1 MTSTDAIVIGEGWIS
16 EHYFTTDATSQSFQ
30 SRINAFRKSQ
40 DEEAAAGFSTT
51 RSRFS
56 ETRGRLEVEIASLP
70 EMAEDHGASTSACS
84 LITEQLISI
93 LGFTRHG
100 FTLARSG
107 PVQSLTDSTVG
118 DQTRLILVS
127 ARPADSVEDLLSR
140 DAANLSEP
148 FIPEDGK
155 PIDSVAR
162 LLSHFFV
169 QDHAPEFALVFAGR
183 WLLVAERERWAEGRY
198 LALDV
203 LLVCER
209 NDSKRGGEI
218 DRFLACVA
226 SESLAPNADGTIAWH
241 SVLEE
246 SIKHTVGVSQDL
258 RDGVRLSIEIIAN
271 EVVRRRLAAGLSP
284 LDATQ
289 AQPLA
294 KQSLRFLYRILFLLF
309 AEASPEL
316 GVLPVGAPEYA
327 QGYSLDRLRELVQVE
342 LATPQAIS
350 GTHMFDSL
358 SVLFQLVDRGHAL
371 RKPSTSTDDE
381 QGDADSSIAIEG
393 LVFNPLRAD
402 LFHPAATA
410 LIDEVGLGNS
420 ALQQVLSHLLLSK
433 ESRGRDRGFISY
445 AELGINQLG
454 AVYEGLMSY
463 TGFFANTDLLEVA
476 RNGDATDGSWVVPV
490 SRAES
495 IDSKDFVRLSDSIT
509 GELKPVLHERGSFVF
524 RLAGRERQQSAS
536 YYTPEVLTRF
546 TVSQALEELL
556 DQNGTVTPASELLS
570 FKVCEPA
577 LGSGAFAIEA
587 ARQLASE
594 YLNRR
599 QRELGKRIDP
609 EEFPRRLQETKA
621 YIALHNVYGVD
632 LNATAIELAEISL
645 WLDTMVEGLDAP
657 WFGLHLRRG
666 NSLIGAR
673 RSVFSKAQ
681 VTDKSFLKAVPHE
694 VPMTKLQADINDG
707 SLATDIDGSIHHF
720 LLPSPG
726 WGSATDAKEAKT
738 LAADELT
745 RLKSWRSSIQS
756 KPTKQQVDALA
767 DLAMRVESLW
777 QLATRRLEIA
787 EDEVRRAIPVWGTET
802 ASGGTV
808 QREEIERSLAD
819 SAGAYQRLR
828 RVMDAWCALWFWPLT
843 DSLTNIEI
851 PDGSKSHAT
860 PPTLTQWIDALQLL
874 LGRHAGKARGTGG
887 TAMFDFDVNWGSL
900 GDAESNDLA
909 FAGAM
914 PIDSIITKHPWL
926 ITCERIA
933 AQQGFFH
940 WELDFAMVFARGGF
954 DLQVG
959 NPPWVRPDVDVDAL
973 LAEGDPWWQLALKPT
988 EPERIAKRAQTL
1000 ELDGVREL
1008 VIDGTAGV
1016 AGLAASVGSPQYF
1029 PYLDGL
1035 RPDLY
1040 RCFMEQTWLHASKVG
1055 VAGLIHPETHFTD
1068 EKAGQLRA
1076 ATYLRLR
1083 RHWQFVNEL
1092 KLFEIDNHVSYGVHV
1107 YGTTQQDPNFL
1118 MASSLYHPDTVA
1130 RSLKHDG
1137 SGPEPGMKDPDGN
1150 WDLRPHASRIVEVKQ
1165 ETLIAWHALLADSG
1179 TPVAQSR
1186 MVYTVNR
1193 SVSAVLNKLAA
1204 APRLGNISLR
1214 HTLGWNETSAR
1225 KEGRFQKNWGTVTSW
1240 DDVILQGPHIFV
1252 ARPMFKTPN
1261 ATLLH
1266 NRDWSTIDLESISAD
1281 FIPATAYSPTGESS
1295 DYNEGFPKWTIDQK
1309 QISTRNFF
1317 RIVWRSMAA
1326 STNERTLIPCVIP
1339 PGTAFVTQS
1348 IYAAGLP
1355 TKSLHELVTIS
1366 GWLSSLLCDFIVRS
1380 SPKSSI
1386 PRSIVD
1392 RLPYPDNFIL
1402 ERDISIR
1409 ALRLNSVTN
1418 AYSELWAEALT
1429 NGVTQSP
1436 WVPSYVSPAGTLLEN
1451 VGEDWSWESPLRRDI
1466 DRRQALVEID
1476 AIVAVSLAISAD
1488 ELCSIY
1494 RTQFP
1499 VLFGYDRNS
1508 YFYDAH
1514 GRLVPKEVL
1523 NAWRTKGER
1532 VTVEERTA
1540 TNPSGAPYIYEL
1552 PFLTMD
1558 RENDMRVAHAH
1569 FTQLL
1574 KDRS

>member
-30 SRINAFRKSQ
+30 FRINAFRKSQ

-51 RSRFS
+51 RSRYS
-56 ETRGRLEVEIASLP
+56 EARGRLEVEIASLP

-118 DQTRLILVS
+118 DRTPLILVS

-162 LLSHFFV
+162 LLSRFFV

-183 WLLVAERERWAEGRY
+183 WMLVAERERWAEGRY

-218 DRFLACVA
+218 DRFLTCVA
-226 SESLAPNADGTIAWH
+226 SESLAPDADGTIAWH

-258 RDGVRLSIEIIAN
+258 RDGVRLSIEILAN

-316 GVLPVGAPEYA
+316 GVLPIGAPEYA

-350 GTHMFDSL
+350 GTHIFDSL
-358 SVLFQLVDRGHAL
+358 SVLFDLVDRGHAL
-371 RKPSTSTDDE
+371 RKPSTSTEAE
-381 QGDADSSIAIEG
+381 QGDADGSIAIEG

-410 LIDEVGLGNS
+410 LIDEVGLGNG

-433 ESRGRDRGFISY
+433 ESKGRDRGFISY

-463 TGFFANTDLLEVA
+463 TGFFAETDLLEVA
-476 RNGDATDGSWVVPV
+476 RNGDATEGSWVVPA
-490 SRAES
+490 SRAEG
-495 IDSKDFVRLSDSIT
+495 IDSKDFVRLADSIT

-556 DQNGTVTPASELLS
+556 DQNGTVTPARELLL

-587 ARQLASE
+587 TRQLASE
-594 YLNRR
+594 YLHRR
-599 QRELGKRIDP
+599 QRELDQRIDP
-609 EEFPRRLQETKA
+609 DEFPRKLQETKA

-681 VTDKSFLKAVPHE
+681 VTDKSFLKAVPRE
-694 VPMTKLQADINDG
+694 VPMTKLQADIDDG
-707 SLATDIDGSIHHF
+707 TLATDIDGSIHHF

-738 LAADELT
+738 LATEELK

-802 ASGGTV
+802 SSGGNI

-819 SAGAYQRLR
+819 PNGAYQRLHR
-828 RVMDAWCALWFWPLT
+828 IMDAWCALWFWPLT
-843 DSLTNIEI
+843 DSQTNMEL
-851 PDGSKSHAT
+851 PDGSITHST
-860 PPTLTQWIDALQLL
+860 PPTLAGWIDALQLL

-887 TAMFDFDVNWGSL
+887 TAMFSFDVNWGSL
-900 GDAESNDLA
+900 GDAEINDLA

-914 PIDSIITKHPWL
+914 SIDSILAKHPWL
-926 ITCERIA
+926 TTCERIS

-940 WELDFAMVFARGGF
+940 WELDFAMVFAHGGF

-959 NPPWVRPDVDVDAL
+959 NPPWVRPRSDVDAL

-988 EPERIAKRAQTL
+988 EPERNAKREKTL
-1000 ELDGVREL
+1000 EIDGVRDL
-1008 VIDGTAGV
+1008 VIDGTVEIA
-1016 AGLAASVGSPQYF
+1016 ALATFVGSPQYF
-1029 PYLDGL
+1029 PYLAGL
-1035 RPDLY
+1035 QPDLY
-1040 RCFMEQTWLHASKVG
+1040 RCFMEHTWLHASQIG
-1055 VAGLIHPETHFTD
+1055 VIGLIHPETHFTD
-1068 EKAGQLRA
+1068 EKAGPLRA
-1076 ATYLRLR
+1076 ATYHRLR

-1092 KLFEIDNHVSYGVHV
+1092 QLFEIDHHVSYGVHA
-1107 YGTTQQDPNFL
+1107 YGSTQKHPNFR
-1118 MASSLYHPDTVA
+1118 MASSLYHPETVE
-1130 RSLKHDG
+1130 RSEKHDG
-1137 SGPEPGMKDPDGN
+1137 SGPEPGLKDPDGN
-1150 WDLRPHASRIVEVKQ
+1150 WDLRPHASRIVDVNQ
-1165 ETLIAWHALLADSG
+1165 ETLVAWHALLEDSD
-1179 TPVAQSR
+1179 TPAAQSR
-1186 MVYTVNR
+1186 MVYAVNR

-1204 APRLGNISLR
+1204 APRIGQLSLEFSR
-1214 HTLGWNETSAR
+1214 GWDESIDR
-1225 KEGRFQKNWGTVTSW
+1225 KKGRFESRWGTPTSW
-1240 DDVILQGPHIFV
+1240 ADVILQGPHLFV
-1252 ARPMFKTPN
+1252 SRPMYKTPN

-1266 NRDWSTIDLESISAD
+1266 NQDWSPVDLESLQAD
-1281 FIPATAYSPTGESS
+1281 FIPATAYSPIGDRSVYDSQYTHWQTPSGSVAAR
-1295 DYNEGFPKWTIDQK
+1295 DFY
-1309 QISTRNFF
+1309 
-1317 RIVWRSMAA
+1317 RIAWRRMAA
-1326 STNERTLIPCVIP
+1326 NTGERTLIPALIP
-1339 PGTAFVTQS
+1339 PGTTHVHPVGS
-1348 IYAAGLP
+1348 AAIVDRGLD
-1355 TKSLHELVTIS
+1355 SLLLANS
-1366 GWLSSLLCDFIVRS
+1366 WLSSLVCDFLLRAV
-1380 SPKSSI
+1380 PKSDINLSAI
-1386 PRSIVD
+1386 N
-1392 RLPYPDNFIL
+1392 RLVFVHSAIDSEL
-1402 ERDISIR
+1402 LTRG
-1409 ALRLNSVTN
+1409 LRLNSVTN
-1418 AYSELWAEALT
+1418 AYAQLWDQTFADALT
-1429 NGVTQSP
+1429 DSN
-1436 WVPSYVSPAGTLLEN
+1436 WVPGYVSPAGTLLGD
-1451 VGEDWSWESPLRRDI
+1451 VSASWSWESPLRRDI
-1466 DRRQALVEID
+1466 DRRQALLEID
-1476 AIVAVSLAISAD
+1476 AIVAVSLGVSAD

-1508 YFYDAH
+1508 YYYDAH

-1523 NAWRTKGER
+1523 KEWRTKGDR

-1540 TNPSGAPYIYEL
+1540 TKPSGTTYTYEL
-1552 PFLTMD
+1552 PFLTLD
-1558 RENDMRVAHAH
+1558 READMRVAHAH
-1569 FTQLL
+1569 FTRLL
-1574 KDRS
+1574 KERS

>member
-30 SRINAFRKSQ
+30 SRVNAFRKSQ
-40 DEEAAAGFSTT
+40 DADGELSLSTT

-56 ETRGRLEVEIASLP
+56 EARGRLETNIASL
-70 EMAEDHGASTSACS
+70 AEISDDSVASVSACS
-84 LITEQLISI
+84 LIIEELISI
-93 LGFTRHG
+93 LGFDGHG
-100 FTLARSG
+100 FTLTRSG
-107 PVQSLTDSTVG
+107 PVRALTDSTAG
-118 DQTRLILVS
+118 DQTPLILVS
-127 ARPADSVEDLLSR
+127 ARPVDAIEDLLTR
-140 DAANLSEP
+140 DTVSLAEP
-148 FIPEDGK
+148 FMLEDGK
-155 PIDSVAR
+155 SIDSVAR
-162 LLSHFFV
+162 LLSDFFV
-169 QDHAPEFALVFAGR
+169 QDDAPEFALVFAGR
-183 WLLVAERERWAEGRY
+183 WMLVAERERWAEGRY

-203 LLVCER
+203 QLVCER

-218 DRFLACVA
+218 DRFLTCVA
-226 SESLAPNADGTIAWH
+226 AESLAPDPDGTIAWH

-258 RDGVRLSIEIIAN
+258 RDGVRLSIEILAN
-271 EVVRRRLAAGLSP
+271 EVVRRRLAAGLPALEAS
-284 LDATQ
+284 Q

-294 KQSLRFLYRILFLLF
+294 TQSLRFLYRILFLLF

-358 SVLFQLVDRGHAL
+358 SVLFTLVDRGHTLSQRSSGAEN
-371 RKPSTSTDDE
+371 PGEDDE
-381 QGDADSSIAIEG
+381 GSLSIEG

-402 LFHPAATA
+402 LFLPAATA
-410 LIDEVGLGNS
+410 LIDQVGLGNR

-463 TGFFANTDLLEVA
+463 TGFFAEKDLLEVA
-476 RNGDATDGSWVVPV
+476 RNGDATDGSWVVPDFL
-490 SRAES
+490 AEG
-495 IDSKDFVRLSDSIT
+495 IDSKDFVRVADSIT
-509 GELKPVLHERGSFVF
+509 GELRPVLHERGSFVF

-556 DQNGTVTPASELLS
+556 DQNGTVTPAIELLS

-594 YLNRR
+594 YLHRR
-599 QRELGKRIDP
+599 QRELDERIDP
-609 EEFPRRLQETKA
+609 DEFPRKLQETKA

-681 VTDKSFLKAVPHE
+681 VNDKSFLKAVPRE
-694 VPMTKLQADINDG
+694 VPMTKLQADVNGG

-787 EDEVRRAIPVWGTET
+787 EDEVRRAIAVWGTET

-819 SAGAYQRLR
+819 PAGAYQRLR

-843 DSLTNIEI
+843 DSLTNIEL

-860 PPTLTQWIDALQLL
+860 PPTLVQWIDALQLL

-900 GDAESNDLA
+900 GDAEINDLA
-909 FAGAM
+909 FAGAT
-914 PIDSIITKHPWL
+914 PIDSILAKHPWL
-926 ITCERIA
+926 VTCERIS

-954 DLQVG
+954 DLQLG
-959 NPPWVRPDVDVDAL
+959 NPPWVRPRSDVDAL
-973 LAEGDPWWQLALKPT
+973 LAEGDPWWQLALKPS
-988 EPERIAKRAQTL
+988 EPERNEKRAQTL
-1000 ELDGVREL
+1000 ELPGIRAL
-1008 VIDGTAGV
+1008 VVDRTVDV
-1016 AGLAASVGSPQYF
+1016 AALATFVGSPQYF
-1029 PYLDGL
+1029 PHLAGL
-1035 RPDLY
+1035 QPDLY
-1040 RCFMEQTWLHASKVG
+1040 RCFMEHTWLHASNIG
-1055 VAGLIHPETHFTD
+1055 VVGLIHPETHFTD
-1068 EKAGQLRA
+1068 EKAGLLRA
-1076 ATYLRLR
+1076 ATYHRLR
-1083 RHWQFVNEL
+1083 RHWQFINEL
-1092 KLFEIDNHVSYGVHV
+1092 ILFEIDDKKHFGVHV
-1107 YGTTQQDPNFL
+1107 YGSRQQEPKFL
-1118 MASSLYHPDTVA
+1118 MASSLYHPDTVE
-1130 RSLKHDG
+1130 RSEKHDG
-1137 SGPEPGMKDPDGN
+1137 SGPEPGLKDPDGN
-1150 WDLRPHASRIVEVKQ
+1150 WDLRPHASRIVDVNR
-1165 ETLIAWHALLADSG
+1165 ETLVAWHALLEDSD
-1179 TPVAQSR
+1179 TPAAQSR
-1186 MVYTVNR
+1186 MVYAVNR
-1193 SVSAVLNKLAA
+1193 SIAAVLNKLAE
-1204 APRLGNISLR
+1204 APRIGQLSVDFSS
-1214 HTLGWNETSAR
+1214 GWHEKSDRT
-1225 KEGRFQKNWGTVTSW
+1225 KGRFESRWGTPTSW
-1240 DDVILQGPHIFV
+1240 ADVIWQGPHLFV
-1252 ARPMFKTPN
+1252 SRPMYKTPN

-1266 NRDWSTIDLESISAD
+1266 NQDWSTVDLESIGAD
-1281 FIPATAYSPTGESS
+1281 FIPATSYAPIGDRSVYDSQYTHWQTPDGPVAAR
-1295 DYNEGFPKWTIDQK
+1295 DFYRIAW
-1309 QISTRNFF
+1309 RN
-1317 RIVWRSMAA
+1317 MAGNA
-1326 STNERTLIPCVIP
+1326 NERTLIPALIP
-1339 PGTAFVTQS
+1339 PGTAHIHGVTSMGSAVVDSNRLIRLQAFLSS
-1348 IYAAGLP
+1348 ILNDFMIRSAPKG
-1355 TKSLHELVTIS
+1355 TIS
-1366 GWLSSLLCDFIVRS
+1366 ATTIERLAALSGVLDDELFIRT
-1380 SPKSSI
+1380 
-1386 PRSIVD
+1386 
-1392 RLPYPDNFIL
+1392 
-1402 ERDISIR
+1402 
-1409 ALRLNSVTN
+1409 LRLNAVTS
-1418 AYSELWAEALT
+1418 AYAQLWDQAFTDALS
-1429 NGVTQSP
+1429 NSS
-1436 WVPSYVSPAGTLLEN
+1436 WVPGYISPAGTVLGD
-1451 VGEDWSWESPLRRDI
+1451 VSASWSWESPLRRDI
-1466 DRRQALVEID
+1466 DRRQALLEID
-1476 AIVAVSLAISAD
+1476 AIVAVSLGVSAD

-1508 YFYDAH
+1508 YYYDAH

-1523 NAWRTKGER
+1523 KEWRAKGAR

-1540 TNPSGAPYIYEL
+1540 TNPSGATYTYEL

-1558 RENDMRVAHAH
+1558 READMRTAHVY
-1569 FTQLL
+1569 FEQLL
-1574 KDRS
+1574 KERS

>member
-16 EHYFTTDATSQSFQ
+16 EHYFTTDAASQSFQ
-30 SRINAFRKSQ
+30 SRVNAFRKSQ
-40 DEEAAAGFSTT
+40 DAGGEPGLSTT

-56 ETRGRLEVEIASLP
+56 EARGRIEVEIASL
-70 EMAEDHGASTSACS
+70 AEIADDPVASISACS

-93 LGFTRHG
+93 LGFNRHG

-118 DQTRLILVS
+118 DQTPLILVS
-127 ARPADSVEDLLSR
+127 ARPADSVEDLLAR

-148 FIPEDGK
+148 FIREDGK
-155 PIDSVAR
+155 SIDSVAR

-218 DRFLACVA
+218 DRFLTCVA
-226 SESLAPNADGTIAWH
+226 SESLAPDADGTIAWH

-258 RDGVRLSIEIIAN
+258 RDGVRLSIEILAN
-271 EVVRRRLAAGLSP
+271 EVVRRRLAAGLPALEAS
-284 LDATQ
+284 Q

-350 GTHMFDSL
+350 GRHIFDSL
-358 SVLFQLVDRGHAL
+358 SVLFELVDRGHAL
-371 RKPSTSTDDE
+371 RKPSTSAEAE
-381 QGDADSSIAIEG
+381 QGDADGSIAIEG

-463 TGFFANTDLLEVA
+463 TGFFAETDLLEVA
-476 RNGDATDGSWVVPV
+476 RKGDATDGSWVVPV
-490 SRAES
+490 SRAEG
-495 IDSKDFVRLSDSIT
+495 IDSKDFVRLADSIT

-556 DQNGTVTPASELLS
+556 DQNGTVTPAIELLS

-594 YLNRR
+594 YLHRR
-599 QRELGKRIDP
+599 QRELDERIDP
-609 EEFPRRLQETKA
+609 DEFPRKLQETKA

-681 VTDKSFLKAVPHE
+681 VTDKSFLKAVPRE

-738 LAADELT
+738 LAADELK

-787 EDEVRRAIPVWGTET
+787 EDEVRRAIAVWGTET

-819 SAGAYQRLR
+819 PNGAYQRLHR
-828 RVMDAWCALWFWPLT
+828 IMDAWCALWFWPLT
-843 DSLTNIEI
+843 DSLTNIEL

-860 PPTLTQWIDALQLL
+860 TPTLTQWIDALQLL
-874 LGRHAGKARGTGG
+874 LGRHAGKVRGTGG

-914 PIDSIITKHPWL
+914 STDSILAKHPWL

-954 DLQVG
+954 DLQLG
-959 NPPWVRPDVDVDAL
+959 NPPWVRPRSDVDAL
-973 LAEGDPWWQLALKPT
+973 LAEGDPWWQLALKPS
-988 EPERIAKRAQTL
+988 EPERNEKRAKTL
-1000 ELDGVREL
+1000 ELEGVRDL
-1008 VIDGTAGV
+1008 VIDGTAEIAV
-1016 AGLAASVGSPQYF
+1016 LATFVGSPQYF
-1029 PYLDGL
+1029 PHLAGL
-1035 RPDLY
+1035 QPDLY
-1040 RCFMEQTWLHASKVG
+1040 RCFMEQTWLHASNSG
-1055 VAGLIHPETHFTD
+1055 VIGLIHPETHFTD
-1068 EKAGQLRA
+1068 EKAGPLRS
-1076 ATYLRLR
+1076 ATYHRLR
-1083 RHWQFVNEL
+1083 RHWQFNNKL
-1092 KLFEIDNHVSYGVHV
+1092 LLFEISDSRTFGIQIYGDH
-1107 YGTTQQDPNFL
+1107 QSEPNFL
-1118 MASSLYHPDTVA
+1118 TASSLYHPDTLE
-1130 RSLKHDG
+1130 RSVKHDG
-1137 SGPEPGMKDPDGN
+1137 SGPEPGLKDPDGN
-1150 WDLRPHASRIVEVKQ
+1150 WDLRPHASRIVDVNR
-1165 ETLIAWHALLADSG
+1165 ETLVAWHALLEDSS
-1179 TPVAQSR
+1179 TPTAQSR
-1186 MVYTVNR
+1186 MVYAVNR

-1204 APRLGNISLR
+1204 APRISELAMEFSR
-1214 HTLGWNETSAR
+1214 GWDESIDR
-1225 KEGRFQKNWGTVTSW
+1225 KKGRFESRWGTPTSW
-1240 DDVILQGPHIFV
+1240 ADVILQGPHLFV
-1252 ARPMFKTPN
+1252 SRPMYKTPN

-1266 NRDWSTIDLESISAD
+1266 NQDWSPVDLESLQAN
-1281 FIPATAYSPTGESS
+1281 FIPATAYSPIG
-1295 DYNEGFPKWTIDQK
+1295 D
-1309 QISTRNFF
+1309 RNVYDSQYTHWQTTNGPVSARDFY
-1317 RIVWRSMAA
+1317 RIASRNMAD
-1326 STNERTLIPCVIP
+1326 NVGERTLIPALIP
-1339 PGTAFVTQS
+1339 PGTAHINGVTS
-1348 IYAAGLP
+1348 MGSAAGDTAGL
-1355 TKSLHELVTIS
+1355 LRLEAF
-1366 GWLSSLLCDFIVRS
+1366 LSSILNDFLVRS
-1380 SPKSSI
+1380 VPKSTI
-1386 PRSIVD
+1386 TANTIE
-1392 RLPYPDNFIL
+1392 RLIAVESDLDSEIA
-1402 ERDISIR
+1402 IR
-1409 ALRLNSVTN
+1409 ALRLNAVTN
-1418 AYSELWAEALT
+1418 VYAQLWEQTFTDDLS
-1429 NGVTQSP
+1429 NSS
-1436 WVPSYVSPAGTLLEN
+1436 WVPGYVSPAGILLGD
-1451 VGEDWSWESPLRRDI
+1451 VSASWSWKSPLRRDI
-1466 DRRQALVEID
+1466 DRRQALLEID
-1476 AIVAVSLAISAD
+1476 AIVAVSLGVGAD

-1508 YFYDAH
+1508 YYYDAH

-1523 NAWRTKGER
+1523 KEWRAKGDR

-1540 TNPSGAPYIYEL
+1540 TKPSGTTYTYEL
-1552 PFLTMD
+1552 PFLTLD
-1558 RENDMRVAHAH
+1558 READMRVAHAH
-1569 FTQLL
+1569 FTRLL
-1574 KDRS
+1574 KERS